1 MLEIGKL
8 FSHKPD
14 HPMNSVA
21 AARQVLKKL
30 DDSKPKPKPV
40 AALSEIEAWASSLAG
55 TDGFACDDRFLIV
68 AEIESSGKRVVG
80 DVFQEYL
87 RHIHKR
93 DQEQRKLYESLHA
106 YWSAIAAA
114 YERCVVDHEAGE
126 SGAARFTQ
134 HLAIVIARAIRASE
148 HAERMSQLRY
158 IGSGAELW
166 KSPCRLFAYAEKM
179 EISQVAFVVHEREV
193 RSTIRA
199 ELLRMAG
206 MSLAAL
212 HELPPEQVELAGR
225 ILERFAVSFSW
236 STELSPDCNF
246 VLDLAEGA
254 APRQRRPD
262 EAVSP
267 AKRFFGGG
275 PALPKLE
282 EIGELVAKS
291 LLADEARFGPEFSQ
305 AQIFSVIRHLL
316 IYLGP
321 NPPQRRFPRTVVTA
335 PVTIIHGFTA
345 ISPRVTTLDAGSGA
359 AIDDDL
365 NVEQRKRSDVQ
376 LAAEAPDSEPEIWTM
391 RDRSEWGLG
400 VEIPQRLGAWAEPG
414 VLCGGRDSETSLWW
428 VGIIR
433 SVEASE
439 FGHMHCGLWIMSK
452 RPIATHL
459 RVIGNE
465 THQLANWETSSGGF
479 KYSYLRALLLPDGVK
494 AHDRPVMLIERQSIW
509 IGELYEIMAGEHP
522 RHVRL
527 MELIEEGADYMR
539 VGFAWVTPGA
549 T

>member
-21 AARQVLKKL
+21 AARKILKKL
-30 DDSKPKPKPV
+30 DEQKPKPT
-40 AALSEIEAWASSLAG
+40 SIEALIQIEGWANSLAG

-68 AEIESSGKRVVG
+68 AEIESKGNLLAA
-80 DVFQEYL
+80 DIFPEYF
-87 RHIHKR
+87 RRIHTR
-93 DQEQRKLYESLHA
+93 DQDQRKLYELLHS
-106 YWSAIAAA
+106 YWSAVAAA
-114 YERCVVDHEAGE
+114 YARCVLDQQAGE
-126 SGAARFTQ
+126 SGAARFTPQ
-134 HLAIVIARAIRASE
+134 LAIAVARSIRASE
-148 HAERMSQLRY
+148 HAERMRQLRY
-158 IGSGAELW
+158 IGSGPDLW
-166 KSPCRLFAYAEKM
+166 ESPCRLFAYADKM
-179 EISQVAFVVHEREV
+179 EIDHVSIVVHEREV
-193 RSTIRA
+193 HSTARA
-199 ELLRMAG
+199 ELLRLAG

-236 STELSPDCNF
+236 STEPSPDCNF

-254 APRQRRPD
+254 APRQQRPD
-262 EAVSP
+262 EAASP
-267 AKRFFGGG
+267 TKRFFGGG

-282 EIGELVAKS
+282 EVGDLVAKN
-291 LLADEARFGPEFSQ
+291 LLADEARFGVEFSQ

-321 NPPQRRFPRTVVTA
+321 NPPQRRFARTAVSA
-335 PVTIIHGFTA
+335 PVEIIHGFGS
-345 ISPRVTTLDAGSGA
+345 ISPRLTILDAGSGA
-359 AIDDDL
+359 TLDDNL
-365 NVEQRKRSDVQ
+365 NVQQRKRSDVQ
-376 LAAEAPDSEPEIWTM
+376 LAAEVADEVPETWTM
-391 RDRSEWGLG
+391 CDRSEWGLG
-400 VEIPQRLGAWAEPG
+400 VEIPQRPGMWAEPG
-414 VLCGGRDSETSLWW
+414 VLCGVRDSETSPWS

-439 FGHMHCGLWIMSK
+439 FGRMHCGLWIMSK

-465 THQLANWETSSGGF
+465 THQLANWESSSGGF
-479 KYSYLRALLLPDGVK
+479 KYSYLHAVLLPDGVK
-494 AHDRPVMLIERQSIW
+494 AHDRPVMLIERQTIW
-509 IGELYEIMAGEHP
+509 IGEIYEIMAGEHT

-539 VGFAWVTPGA
+539 VGFAWMAPAA

>member
-1 MLEIGKL
+1 MFEIGKL

-21 AARQVLKKL
+21 AACDLLSAL
-30 DDSKPKPKPV
+30 DESKPA
-40 AALSEIEAWASSLAG
+40 AALVEIEAWASSLAG

-68 AEIESSGKRVVG
+68 AEIESSGSRVVG
-80 DVFQEYL
+80 DVFQDYL
-87 RHIHKR
+87 RHIHTR
-93 DQEQRKLYESLHA
+93 DQEQRKLYESLHS

-114 YERCVVDHEAGE
+114 YERCSLDHEAGE
-126 SGAARFTQ
+126 SGAARFTP
-134 HLAIVIARAIRASE
+134 HLALAIARAIRARE

-166 KSPCRLFAYAEKM
+166 ESPCRLFAYAEKM
-179 EISQVAFVVHEREV
+179 EVDHVAIVVHEREV
-193 RSTIRA
+193 HSTIRA

-225 ILERFAVSFSW
+225 VLERFAVSFSW
-236 STELSPDCNF
+236 SAEALPDCNF
-246 VLDLAEGA
+246 VLDLADGTP
-254 APRQRRPD
+254 PRQRRPD

-267 AKRFFGGG
+267 TKRFFGGG

-282 EIGELVAKS
+282 EIEGLVEKD
-291 LLADEARFGPEFSQ
+291 LLAEEARFGEEFSQ
-305 AQIFSVIRHLL
+305 AQICSVIRHLL

-321 NPPQRRFPRTVVTA
+321 EPPQRRFARTAVSA
-335 PVTIIHGFTA
+335 PVAIIHGFAA
-345 ISPRVTTLDAGSGA
+345 ISPRVTILDAGSGA
-359 AIDDDL
+359 TIDDDL
-365 NVEQRKRSDVQ
+365 NVEQRKRSGVQ
-376 LAAEAPDSEPEIWTM
+376 LAAETPDSEPEIWTM
-391 RDRSEWGLG
+391 CDRSEWGIG
-400 VEIPQRLGAWAEPG
+400 VEIPQRPGAWAEPG
-414 VLCGGRDSETSLWW
+414 VLCGGRDNETSPWW

-433 SVEASE
+433 SVETSE
-439 FGHMHCGLWIMSK
+439 FGRMHCGLWIMSK

-465 THQLANWETSSGGF
+465 TNQAANWETSSGGF
-479 KYSYLRALLLPDGVK
+479 KYSYLSALLLPDGVK
-494 AHDRPVMLIERQSIW
+494 AHDRPVMLIERQTIW
-509 IGELYEIMAGEHP
+509 IGEIYEIMAGEHT

-527 MELIEEGADYMR
+527 MELIEEGVDYMR
-539 VGFAWVTPGA
+539 VGFAWMAPAA

>member
-1 MLEIGKL
+1 MFTIGKL

-21 AARQVLKKL
+21 AARDLLNAL
-30 DDSKPKPKPV
+30 DESKPA
-40 AALSEIEAWASSLAG
+40 AALIEIATWADSLAG

-68 AEIESSGKRVVG
+68 AEIESNGNRVAA

-93 DQEQRKLYESLHA
+93 DQEQRKLYEALHT
-106 YWSAIAAA
+106 YWSDVAAA
-114 YERCVVDHEAGE
+114 YERCILDHEAGAP
-126 SGAARFTQ
+126 GAARFTS
-134 HLAIVIARAIRASE
+134 HLAVAIARAIRASE

-158 IGSGAELW
+158 IGSGPELW

-179 EISQVAFVVHEREV
+179 EVDHVSIVVHGREV
-193 RSTIRA
+193 HSTIRA

-236 STELSPDCNF
+236 SAEALPDCNF
-246 VLDLAEGA
+246 VIDLAAGTP
-254 APRQRRPD
+254 PRQRSPD
-262 EAVSP
+262 EAPSP
-267 AKRFFGGG
+267 GKRFFGGG
-275 PALPKLE
+275 PALPKLVDIE
-282 EIGELVAKS
+282 GLVEKN
-291 LLADEARFGPEFSQ
+291 LLAEEARFGPEFSQ

-316 IYLGP
+316 IYLGAE
-321 NPPQRRFPRTVVTA
+321 PPQRRFARTAVTA
-335 PVTIIHGFTA
+335 PVAIIHGFA
-345 ISPRVTTLDAGSGA
+345 SISPRVTILDAGSA
-359 AIDDDL
+359 ATIDDDL
-365 NVEQRKRSDVQ
+365 NVEQRKRSGVQ
-376 LAAEAPDSEPEIWTM
+376 LAAEVPEEAPETWTM
-391 RDRSEWGLG
+391 CDRSEWGLG
-400 VEIPQRLGAWAEPG
+400 VEIPQRPGSWAEPG
-414 VLCGGRDSETSLWW
+414 VLCGVRENEASPWL

-433 SVEASE
+433 SVETSE
-439 FGHMHCGLWIMSK
+439 FGRMHCGLWIMSK

-465 THQLANWETSSGGF
+465 TNKASNWETSSGGF

-494 AHDRPVMLIERQSIW
+494 AHERPVMLIERQAIW
-509 IGELYEIMAGEHP
+509 IGELYEIMAGEHT

-549 T
+549 S

>member
-1 MLEIGKL
+1 MFTIGKL

-21 AARQVLKKL
+21 AARDLLNAL
-30 DDSKPKPKPV
+30 DESNPA
-40 AALSEIEAWASSLAG
+40 AALVEISAWANSLGG

-68 AEIESSGKRVVG
+68 AEIESNGNRVAAEV
-80 DVFQEYL
+80 VQEYL
-87 RHIHKR
+87 KHIHTR
-93 DQEQRKLYESLHA
+93 DQEQRKLYESLHT
-106 YWSAIAAA
+106 YWFDVAAA
-114 YERCVVDHEAGE
+114 YERCILDHEAGA
-126 SGAARFTQ
+126 SGAVRFTS
-134 HLAIVIARAIRASE
+134 HLAVAIARAIRASE

-166 KSPCRLFAYAEKM
+166 KMPCRLFTYAEKM
-179 EISQVAFVVHEREV
+179 EVDHVSIVVHERQV
-193 RSTIRA
+193 HSTIRA

-236 STELSPDCNF
+236 STEALPDCNF
-246 VLDLAEGA
+246 VIDLAEGTP
-254 APRQRRPD
+254 PRQRRPD
-262 EAVSP
+262 EVPSP
-267 AKRFFGGG
+267 GKRFFGGG

-282 EIGELVAKS
+282 EIEGLVEKN
-291 LLADEARFGPEFSQ
+291 LLAEEARFGPEFSQ
-305 AQIFSVIRHLL
+305 PQIFSVIRHLL

-321 NPPQRRFPRTVVTA
+321 NPPQRRFARTAVSA
-335 PVTIIHGFTA
+335 PVEIIHGFA
-345 ISPRVTTLDAGSGA
+345 SISPRVTILDAGSGA
-359 AIDDDL
+359 VIDDDL
-365 NVEQRKRSDVQ
+365 NVEQRRRSGMQ
-376 LAAEAPDSEPEIWTM
+376 LAAETPDSAPEIWSM
-391 RDRSEWGLG
+391 CDRSEWGLG
-400 VEIPQRLGAWAEPG
+400 VEIPQRPGAWAEPG
-414 VLCGGRDSETSLWW
+414 VLCGVRDSATSPWW

-433 SVEASE
+433 SVETSE
-439 FGHMHCGLWIMSK
+439 FGRMHCGLWIMSK

-465 THQLANWETSSGGF
+465 EDKASNWETSSGGF

-494 AHDRPVMLIERQSIW
+494 AHDRPAMLIERQAIW
-509 IGELYEIMAGEHP
+509 IGELYEIMAGEHT

-539 VGFAWVTPGA
+539 VGFAWVTPDA

>member
-1 MLEIGKL
+1 MFEIGKL

-14 HPMNSVA
+14 HPMNSVES
-21 AARQVLKKL
+21 ARRLLKKL
-30 DDSKPKPKPV
+30 DEAKRKPV
-40 AALSEIEAWASSLAG
+40 EALIEIEGWANSIAG

-68 AEIESSGKRVVG
+68 AEIESNGNRVAE
-80 DVFQEYL
+80 DVFQDYL
-87 RHIHKR
+87 RHIHTR
-93 DQEQRKLYESLHA
+93 DHAQRKLYESLHS
-106 YWSAIAAA
+106 YWSAVAAA
-114 YERCVVDHEAGE
+114 YERCILDHEAGE
-126 SGAARFTQ
+126 SGAARFTS
-134 HLAIVIARAIRASE
+134 HLAVAIARAIRAGE

-166 KSPCRLFAYAEKM
+166 KMPCRLFAYAEKM
-179 EISQVAFVVHEREV
+179 EVDHASIVVHEREV
-193 RSTIRA
+193 HSTIRA

-225 ILERFAVSFSW
+225 VLERFAISFSW
-236 STELSPDCNF
+236 SAEALPDCNF
-246 VLDLAEGA
+246 VLDLAAGA
-254 APRQRRPD
+254 PPRQRRAD
-262 EAVSP
+262 DLASP
-267 AKRFFGGG
+267 TKRFFGGG

-282 EIGELVAKS
+282 EIEGLVEKN
-291 LLADEARFGPEFSQ
+291 LLAEEARFGEEFSQ

-321 NPPQRRFPRTVVTA
+321 NPPQRRFARTAVTA
-335 PVTIIHGFTA
+335 PVEIIHGFA
-345 ISPRVTTLDAGSGA
+345 SISPRVTILDAGSGA

-365 NVEQRKRSDVQ
+365 NVEQHQRSSVQ
-376 LAAEAPDSEPEIWTM
+376 LAAETPDEAPEIWTM
-391 RDRSEWGLG
+391 CDRSEWGLG
-400 VEIPQRLGAWAEPG
+400 VEIPQRPGAWAEPG
-414 VLCGGRDSETSLWW
+414 VLCGVRDSAASPWS

-433 SVEASE
+433 SVETSE
-439 FGHMHCGLWIMSK
+439 FGRMHCGLWIMSK

-465 THQLANWETSSGGF
+465 TNKASNWETSSGGF

-509 IGELYEIMAGEHP
+509 IGELYEIMAGEHT

-527 MELIEEGADYMR
+527 MELIEEGIDYMR
-539 VGFAWVTPGA
+539 VGFAWVMPGA
-549 T
+549 S